1 MRDTQVT
8 IQELK
13 ALVQKFVEER
23 DWGQFHNPKNLSI
36 GIALEAAELLEQFQW
51 CSTEASYD
59 QCLKHKEAISHE
71 LADVVIYALNF
82 ARVVEID
89 LSAAIQEKMI
99 LNAQKYPVEKAK
111 GKSTKYT
118 QL

>member
-1 MRDTQVT
+1 MQDTHVT
-8 IQELK
+8 VQELK
-13 ALVQKFVEER
+13 LLAQKFVEER

-36 GIALEAAELLEQFQW
+36 GIALEAAELMEQFQW

-59 QCLKHKEAISHE
+59 ECLKYNEAVRHE
-71 LADVVIYALNF
+71 LADVVIYALNL
-82 ARVVEID
+82 ARVAGID
-89 LSAAIQEKMI
+89 LSAAIKEKMM

-111 GKSTKYT
+111 GKATKYT